1 MKRLLDPKGVATHKL
16 RSTVTGLGRYR
27 KDFISSA
34 PRGHSFIHSSIHSF
48 VRSFTDRLC
57 CSPWEGVPQGMCEEM
72 PALSLVLVVGLA
84 PSCCS
89 PAMDEE
95 APGSWFQD
103 LPRDGA
109 IGNKACGWR
118 SDPRV

>member
-34 PRGHSFIHSSIHSF
+34 PRGHSFTHSF
-48 VRSFTDRLC
+48 TEHLC
-57 CSPWEGVPQGMCEEM
+57 CSLWEGVPQGLCEEV

-103 LPRDGA
+103 PPRDDGD